1 MTMKATERRSAL
13 GLVILAG
20 LREEP
25 MHAYRLHALIKAR
38 GKDKVVNVRGR
49 ASIYQAID
57 RLLRLGLIRV
67 RESGRVDNRP
77 ERTVYEI
84 TDAGLEAAS
93 QWLKEMLAETGNE
106 FPEFLVGVSFLTL
119 LTPDE
124 VRAELTKRAAVLRQQ
139 VDELEQMF
147 NKYGEIPRVFMLE
160 EELRRATVKAE
171 LDWLTSVID
180 DLSTERITWNDQW
193 LREIAAKFEH
203 DIDSQEGTS

>member
-84 TDAGLEAAS
+84 TEAGLGAAT

-106 FPEFLVGVSFLTL
+106 FPEFLVGISFLTF

-124 VRAELTKRAAVLRQQ
+124 VHAELTTRAEQLQAR
-139 VDELEQMF
+139 VDAMDAMF
-147 NKYGEIPRVFMLE
+147 NEYGEIPRVFMLE
-160 EELRRATVKAE
+160 EELRRATTKAE
-171 LDWLTSVID
+171 LDWVRSVID
-180 DLSTERITWNDQW
+180 DLRTGRITWNDQW

-203 DIDSQEGTS
+203 DIDSQEGKE

>member
-38 GKDKVVNVRGR
+38 GKDSVVNVRGR

-84 TDAGLEAAS
+84 TEAGTEAATR
-93 QWLKEMLAETGNE
+93 WLKEMLAETGNE
-106 FPEFLVGVSFLTL
+106 FPEFLVGIAFLTV

-124 VRAELTKRAAVLRQQ
+124 VRAELTTRAEQLRAQ
-139 VDELEQMF
+139 VDAMDAMF
-147 NKYGEIPRVFMLE
+147 NEYGEIPRVFMLE
-160 EELRRATVKAE
+160 EELRRATTKAE
-171 LDWLTSVID
+171 LDWVRSVID
-180 DLSTERITWNDQW
+180 DLRTGRITWNDEW

-203 DIDSQEGTS
+203 DIDSLEGKQ